1 MLSTWTR
8 GAFVRGGRREVRGR
22 RAYILRRQPEQGVH
36 ATTVGECGGLL
47 HSVQRLSRARAACAL
62 SGRDLELRWLLLL
75 AHRGQNLVSKTRW
88 RETPSHGLHLC
99 RIAVFSIK
107 PTVFQYYYYGRKRQE
122 KQKKVTPNLN
132 RHSNGENC
140 GGRLTPPKRFAR
152 CAREQYCTQ
161 TCCRDT

>member
-62 SGRDLELRWLLLL
+62 SGRDLELCWLLLL

-88 RETPSHGLHLC
+88 REPPSLGERSQESGPCSCSWEGGGLHKFLFLLTSLLGSTAA
-99 RIAVFSIK
+99 RSRPRNGGVLPASTAP
-107 PTVFQYYYYGRKRQE
+107 PTSFM
-122 KQKKVTPNLN
+122 L
-132 RHSNGENC
+132 
-140 GGRLTPPKRFAR
+140 LPPTFTS
-152 CAREQYCTQ
+152 Q
-161 TCCRDT
+161 